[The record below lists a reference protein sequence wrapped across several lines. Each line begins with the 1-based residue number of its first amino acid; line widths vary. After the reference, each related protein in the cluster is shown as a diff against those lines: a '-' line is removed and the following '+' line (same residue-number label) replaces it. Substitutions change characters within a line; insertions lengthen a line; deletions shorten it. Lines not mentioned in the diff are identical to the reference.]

1 MDIAG
6 AKALKE
12 RLGPRA
18 VEDHAPPAHDDVH
31 EDAPPVYH
39 WTGVRQADSAAAD
52 RDDDRPADRAVAKFL
67 RLGLSFR

>member
-18 VEDHAPPAHDDVH
+18 VEDQTPPARDDVH

-39 WTGVRQADSAAAD
+39 WTGVGQPDSAAAA
-52 RDDDRPADRAVAKFL
+52 RDDAPVDRTVAKFL
-67 RLGLSFR
+67 RLRLSFR

>member
-18 VEDHAPPAHDDVH
+18 VEDQATPPRDDVH
-31 EDAPPVYH
+31 EDAPPVYR
-39 WTGVRQADSAAAD
+39 WTGVGRAGAAAAD
-52 RDDDRPADRAVAKFL
+52 SDDGLADRAVATFPRL
-67 RLGLSFR
+67 RLSFR

>member
-6 AKALKE
+6 AKALKA

-18 VEDHAPPAHDDVH
+18 VEDQTPPARDDVH

-39 WTGVRQADSAAAD
+39 WTGVGRPDSAAAD
-52 RDDDRPADRAVAKFL
+52 PDDGPADRALAKFFRL
-67 RLGLSFR
+67 RLSFR